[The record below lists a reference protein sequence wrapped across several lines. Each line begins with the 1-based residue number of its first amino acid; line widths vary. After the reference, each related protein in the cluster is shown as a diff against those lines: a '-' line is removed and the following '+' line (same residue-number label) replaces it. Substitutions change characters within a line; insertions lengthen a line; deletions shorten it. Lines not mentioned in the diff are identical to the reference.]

1 LAETITP
8 PDRQGQKGQAMAY
21 NILIV
26 DDSFPMRAVIK
37 KVIKA
42 SGFDIGE
49 LLEAGNGKEA
59 LQVMDQQ
66 WLDLVLTDYNMPDM
80 NGLELLKAMKASDT
94 LADIPVV
101 MVTTEGSDLRVE
113 EFRSQGAVAYIKKPF
128 TPEQIKSHLNQILGE
143 PEDGQ
148 ARPDASDEGLDF

>member
-1 LAETITP
+1 
-8 PDRQGQKGQAMAY
+8 MAY

-49 LLEAGNGKEA
+49 FFEASNGKEA
-59 LQVMDQQ
+59 LHVMDNQ
-66 WLDLVLTDYNMPDM
+66 WLDLVLTDYNMPYM
-80 NGLELLKAMKASDT
+80 NGLELLKAMKRSDT

-101 MVTTEGSDLRVE
+101 IVTTEGGDQRVE
-113 EFRSQGAVAYIKKPF
+113 EFLSQGATAYIKKPF
-128 TPEQIKSHLNQILGE
+128 TPEQIKSHLNRILGE
-143 PEDGQ
+143 PDHGQ
-148 ARPDASDEGLDF
+148 ASPDASDEGLDF

>member
-1 LAETITP
+1 
-8 PDRQGQKGQAMAY
+8 MAY

-42 SGFDIGE
+42 SGFAIGE
-49 LLEAGNGKEA
+49 LFEAGNGKEA
-59 LQVMDQQ
+59 LQVLDDH

-80 NGLELLKAMKASDT
+80 NGLELLKTMKHNDT

-101 MVTTEGSDLRVE
+101 IVTTDGSDRRLE
-113 EFRSQGAVAYIKKPF
+113 EFLKTGAAAYIKKPF
-128 TPEQIKSHLNQILGE
+128 TPEQIKAHLNRLLGE
-143 PEDGQ
+143 PEHEQVRHDG
-148 ARPDASDEGLDF
+148 SDEGLDF

>member
-1 LAETITP
+1 
-8 PDRQGQKGQAMAY
+8 MAY

-49 LLEAGNGKEA
+49 FFEASNGKEA
-59 LQVMDQQ
+59 LQVMDDQ

-80 NGLELLKAMKASDT
+80 NGLELLKAMKRSDT

-101 MVTTEGSDLRVE
+101 VVTTEGSDLRVE
-113 EFRSQGAVAYIKKPF
+113 EFLSQGATAYIKKPF
-128 TPEQIKSHLNQILGE
+128 APEQIKSHLNRILGE
-143 PEDGQ
+143 PNHGQ
-148 ARPDASDEGLDF
+148 VSIDACDEGLDF

>member
-1 LAETITP
+1 
-8 PDRQGQKGQAMAY
+8 MAY

-42 SGFDIGE
+42 SGFAIGE
-49 LLEAGNGKEA
+49 LFEAGNGKEA
-59 LQVMDQQ
+59 LQVLDEH

-80 NGLELLKAMKASDT
+80 NGLELVKAMNRNGT

-101 MVTTEGSDLRVE
+101 IVTTDGSERRAE
-113 EFRSQGAVAYIKKPF
+113 EFLGQGAAAYIKKPF
-128 TPEQIKSHLNQILGE
+128 TPEQIKAQLNRILGE
-143 PEDGQ
+143 PEHGQ
-148 ARPDASDEGLDF
+148 TSHDESDEGLDF

>member
-1 LAETITP
+1 
-8 PDRQGQKGQAMAY
+8 MAY

-59 LQVMDQQ
+59 LQLMDQQ

-101 MVTTEGSDLRVE
+101 MVTTEGSEPRVE

-128 TPEQIKSHLNQILGE
+128 TPEQIKSHLNRILGE
-143 PEDGQ
+143 PEHGQ
-148 ARPDASDEGLDF
+148 ASPDASDEGLDF